1 MRTRLAVPL
10 GVRMLLLLGLGLA
23 AASLALWVAVG
34 PAATFREASAATPAQ
49 SAAAT
54 GSEVSFRVFPPIVRI
69 PDERMRD
76 HGVWFL
82 GSGLEPDQ
90 PIRISIAWGLD
101 GLESR
106 VTAVLYGAR
115 DLVRDSGE
123 LPAANAAGA
132 FAWGLD
138 AGFDPREGEDFI
150 FYGRFDPVTVSLWDD
165 VTGELLGTTP
175 LVVCGGDREQPWC
188 DAAEDLL
195 PLGDPNGPAGY
206 LSPE

>member
-1 MRTRLAVPL
+1 MRARLVVPL
-10 GVRMLLLLGLGLA
+10 GVRNLLLLGLALALA
-23 AASLALWVAVG
+23 AAAWAALG
-34 PAATFREASAATPAQ
+34 PLSPSRDASAANVNQ
-49 SAAAT
+49 SGAA
-54 GSEVSFRVFPPIVRI
+54 GEGVSFRVFPPIVRI

-90 PIRISIAWGLD
+90 PIRISIAWGLE

-115 DLVRDSGE
+115 DLWREYEE

-165 VTGELLGTTP
+165 ATGELLATTP
-175 LVVCGGDREQPWC
+175 LVVCGGDRGQPWC

>member
-1 MRTRLAVPL
+1 MRARLVVPL
-10 GVRMLLLLGLGLA
+10 GVRNLLLLGLALALA
-23 AASLALWVAVG
+23 AAAWAALG
-34 PAATFREASAATPAQ
+34 PLSPSRDASAANVNQ
-49 SAAAT
+49 SAAA
-54 GSEVSFRVFPPIVRI
+54 GEGVSFRVFPPIVRI

-90 PIRISIAWGLD
+90 PIRISIAWGLE

-115 DLVRDSGE
+115 DLWREYEE

-165 VTGELLGTTP
+165 ATGELLATTP
-175 LVVCGGDREQPWC
+175 LVVCGGDRGQPWC

>member
-1 MRTRLAVPL
+1 MGTRPIVTIRIRTLLIVGL
-10 GVRMLLLLGLGLA
+10 MLTIA
-23 AASLALWVAVG
+23 AALWLAFNPFA
-34 PAATFREASAATPAQ
+34 PTRDASASVPGQ
-49 SAAAT
+49 AAAT
-54 GSEVSFRVFPPIVRI
+54 GEAVSFRVFPPIVRI
-69 PDERMRD
+69 PDERQRD

-82 GSGLEPDQ
+82 GSGLKPEQ

-106 VTAVLYGAR
+106 VTAVLFGAR
-115 DLVRDSGE
+115 DLWREYEE

-165 VTGELLGTTP
+165 ETGELLATTP
-175 LVVCGGDREQPWC
+175 LVVCGGDRAEPWC
-188 DAAEDLL
+188 DAAQDLL